1 MNKDSN
7 NSGLF
12 VAFLSG
18 ALVGAAAALLLAP
31 KSGKETRK
39 ILADYGVGLKDKLPE
54 ELRKKA
60 DATIEHGRHLIERGQ
75 EMVKRGHDIVSDG
88 CEYIDEKKRIL
99 NAAIEA
105 GKAAM
110 EHEKETMAANQE
122 KEKS

>member
-75 EMVKRGHDIVSDG
+75 EMVKRGHDIVTDG

-105 GKAAM
+105 GRAAM
-110 EHEKETMAANQE
+110 EQEKETMAANQA

>member
-1 MNKDSN
+1 MNKDGN

-60 DATIEHGRHLIERGQ
+60 DATIEHGRHLIDRGQ
-75 EMVKRGHDIVSDG
+75 EMVKRGHDIVADG

-105 GKAAM
+105 GRAAM
-110 EHEKETMAANQE
+110 EHEKEASATNLE
-122 KEKS
+122 KGKG

>member
-1 MNKDSN
+1 MNREGN
-7 NSGLF
+7 NSGLV

-60 DATIEHGRHLIERGQ
+60 DATIEHGRHLIDRGQ
-75 EMVKRGHDIVSDG
+75 EMVKRGHDIVTEG
-88 CEYIDEKKRIL
+88 REYIDEKKRIL
-99 NAAIEA
+99 SAAIEA
-105 GKAAM
+105 GRAAM
-110 EHEKETMAANQE
+110 EHEKEALAASHEQE
-122 KEKS
+122 KS